1 MEKNKLIYYTLLKL
15 KQIIKTIEKIFSSFL
30 NRFLYNIKK
39 RNIFFTY
46 LVNFL
51 FINYIKVIIIIK

>member
-30 NRFLYNIKK
+30 NRYYKLY
-39 RNIFFTY
+39 
-46 LVNFL
+46 
-51 FINYIKVIIIIK
+51 

>member
-1 MEKNKLIYYTLLKL
+1 MEKNKLIYYILLKL
-15 KQIIKTIEKIFSSFL
+15 KQFIKTIEKIFSSFL